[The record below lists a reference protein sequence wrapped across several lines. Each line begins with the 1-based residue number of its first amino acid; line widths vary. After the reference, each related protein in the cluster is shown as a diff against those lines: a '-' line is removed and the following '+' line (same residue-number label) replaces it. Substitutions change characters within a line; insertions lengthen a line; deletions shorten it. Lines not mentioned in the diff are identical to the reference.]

1 MMNQMEIPSDA
12 EEDRGGV
19 KSLTKAL
26 NLLDMLGRA
35 GRAMSV
41 SELAREAGVNRPTA
55 YRLLQ
60 TLAASGY
67 VQQDPTTGHVSMGYS
82 VLPLSS
88 ALLDNNRFRIEALPH
103 LQALSVETGER
114 SNLGILHRGRVLYL
128 AGVEKPNLPMIY
140 SRFGKT
146 APVHCCSL
154 GKMILSLMP
163 EAEVLSILGQGP
175 LERQTAHSIA
185 DVDAF
190 LADLEATRKR
200 GYALDR
206 QEHMLGSFCV
216 AAPISGPGQTL
227 LGAISISCS
236 SPEKATRHVDS
247 LLAKAELISHVV

>member
-1 MMNQMEIPSDA
+1 MNQIETSPEAD
-12 EEDRGGV
+12 EDRGGV

-35 GRAMSV
+35 GRSMSV

-67 VQQDPTTGHVSMGYS
+67 VQHDPVTGHFSIGYS

-88 ALLDNNRFRIEALPH
+88 ALLDNNRFRLEALPH

-154 GKMILSLMP
+154 GKMLLSLMP
-163 EAEVLSILGQGP
+163 DTEAMAIVGRGP
-175 LERQTAHSIA
+175 LEAQTAHSITRL
-185 DVDAF
+185 DAF
-190 LADLEATRKR
+190 LEDLEATRRR
-200 GYALDR
+200 GYAVDR

-216 AAPISGPGQTL
+216 AAPIFGPGQTP

-236 SPEKATRHVDS
+236 SLDKATGHVDS
-247 LLAKAELISHVV
+247 LLRKAELISHVV